1 MPQDTDPLTPDGGEI
16 GGAGLSRNGRILS
29 PPRPSGPHVVRRR
42 FQGILGKRRTLENLA
57 VLGQAQS
64 AYMGLK
70 RSAKAIR
77 GRGANIFTQWVGDP
91 DALGSAVVL
100 SAILRHLGAEEVR
113 ILTGS
118 LGHPQNR
125 NLVARCGIV
134 LHDPNR
140 DRLRGGLHC
149 MVDTSPPLGMLAT
162 PGVDPVK
169 DYFFVADHHA
179 DPDEVEENCRAKGV
193 RRVRLPF
200 VGLPVGST
208 SAFMAV
214 IAAAFDVLD
223 ELTPAEKAAAAL
235 GIYTDTSALL
245 HGATPLDFK
254 MFEVLTRAEET
265 QEILDELRDYR
276 VPPEWYAYRAA
287 AFRNQEVTGAVR
299 VAPVGFVRDEHRDV
313 IAEIANELLRVEGT
327 SIAITIAV
335 TARGVEVSVRA
346 DSRLLGQDQH
356 RIVRVIDY
364 LLEATF
370 PGVSGFRHDRRPPH
384 RVEGGACVPLTPEQ
398 RTEWRLDNGGGRVGG
413 NGPILAHCQE
423 LARQLVAAL
432 RDLETLQPAEMEG
445 LLEVV
450 AGAEGAVPRNGK
462 HAENGKQRERERERS
477 GAEAGVTRA
486 RRPRRAQAGFPS
498 GLCETGLNGR
508 RNGPDP
514 SARSVQTA
522 RAQGR
527 GASVLEQPLEAG
539 HVELRQDRDRGE
551 ALAGER
557 GAALAPQHL
566 LEAVH
571 EGQQQRHVRD
581 RVAHLLR

>member
-1 MPQDTDPLTPDGGEI
+1 MLQ
-16 GGAGLSRNGRILS
+16 
-29 PPRPSGPHVVRRR
+29 
-42 FQGILGKRRTLENLA
+42 
-57 VLGQAQS
+57 
-64 AYMGLK
+64 
-70 RSAKAIR
+70 
-77 GRGANIFTQWVGDP
+77 
-91 DALGSAVVL
+91 
-100 SAILRHLGAEEVR
+100 
-113 ILTGS
+113 
-118 LGHPQNR
+118 
-125 NLVARCGIV
+125 
-134 LHDPNR
+134 DPNR

-149 MVDTSPPLGMLAT
+149 MVDTSPPLGILAT

-179 DPDEVEENCRAKGV
+179 DPEEVEENCRAKGV

-200 VGLPVGST
+200 VGLAVGST

-223 ELTPAEKAAAAL
+223 KLTPAEKAAAAL

-299 VAPVGFVRDEHRDV
+299 VAPVGFVRDAHRDV

-335 TARGVEVSVRA
+335 TARGVEASVRA
-346 DSRLLGQDQH
+346 DSRLLGQDQQ

-364 LLEATF
+364 LLEAAF
-370 PGVSGFRHDRRPPH
+370 PGLSGFRHDRRPPH

-398 RTEWRLDNGGGRVGG
+398 RTEWHLDNGGGRVGG
-413 NGPILAHCQE
+413 NGPILAYCQE

-432 RDLETLQPAEMEG
+432 RDMETLQPAEMQG

-450 AGAEGAVPRNGK
+450 AGAEAAVPRNGK
-462 HAENGKQRERERERS
+462 HGENGK
-477 GAEAGVTRA
+477 TRA
-486 RRPRRAQAGFPS
+486 TGKRAIGRGRGSRPVTEELSAGDEGRCRRGSSIGTCSGPRTARRGS
-498 GLCETGLNGR
+498 RRGS
-508 RNGPDP
+508 RNGLDP
-514 SARSVQTA
+514 SRARSD
-522 RAQGR
+522 G
-527 GASVLEQPLEAG
+527 S
-539 HVELRQDRDRGE
+539 
-551 ALAGER
+551 ALG
-557 GAALAPQHL
+557 G
-566 LEAVH
+566 
-571 EGQQQRHVRD
+571 
-581 RVAHLLR
+581 